1 MVVAPLAM
9 VPPQGNAQGQAATV
23 HAELAYVP
31 ESVPFVQV
39 RVCDVHVA
47 PQATD
52 EVE

>member
-1 MVVAPLAM
+1 ML
-9 VPPQGNAQGQAATV
+9 PPHGSAQGQAPTV

-39 RVCDVHVA
+39 RVCDVHVD

-52 EVE
+52 EAE